1 MHSESDARRIYP
13 RLAPINAIEIGC
25 TPNISAPSPD
35 KCIRNRMP
43 MVCIHACPRYP
54 QLKLDVRPI
63 YPRVAR
69 YPQSNSDVRPILSNV
84 VALYAVIP
92 PKAGLGGHGVT
103 QGNHRCRDP
112 ISIAR
117 NGARRI
123 RIRLHVNRPRA
134 DISHGHPNSIAR
146 NGARRGRIRAL
157 RGTTDS
163 ARGWASSHT
172 TTNSARGWASSH
184 TTTNPARGL
193 ASSECVPIRRV
204 VARRRKRVPIRRVV
218 GRRHRKYRSR
228 NAAVASYD

>member
-1 MHSESDARRIYP
+1 MRSESDA
-13 RLAPINAIEIGC
+13 
-25 TPNISAPSPD
+25 PNISAPSPD

-84 VALYAVIP
+84 VVALYAVIP
-92 PKAGLGGHGVT
+92 PKAGIDGHGVT

-117 NGARRI
+117 NGARRT
-123 RIRLHVNRPRA
+123 RIRLHVSRPRA

-157 RGTTDS
+157 RV
-163 ARGWASSHT
+163 
-172 TTNSARGWASSH
+172 TTNSARGLTSSGM
-184 TTTNPARGL
+184 TTKLGRELRIIERPF
-193 ASSECVPIRRV
+193 EYRR
-204 VARRRKRVPIRRVV
+204 PLNFN
-218 GRRHRKYRSR
+218 S
-228 NAAVASYD
+228 